1 MSELA
6 HMSATVTGHVQGV
19 FYRAFASRVAKSL
32 GLRGYVR
39 NLPPLTQSVEVV
51 AEGEKSK
58 LEDLV
63 RQLEGGPP
71 ESLVDKVDVKWSN
84 FTGEFVTFD
93 TRQ

>member
-6 HMSATVTGHVQGV
+6 HMSAIVTGHVQGV

-32 GLRGYVR
+32 GVRGYVR
-39 NLPPLTQSVEVV
+39 NLPPQTQSVEVV

-63 RQLEGGPP
+63 RNLEGGPP
-71 ESLVDKVDVKWSN
+71 ESLVDKVEVKWSD
-84 FTGEFVTFD
+84 FTGEFSNFE
-93 TRQ
+93 TRP

>member
-19 FYRAFASRVAKSL
+19 FYRAFTSRVAKSL

-39 NLPPLTQSVEVV
+39 NMPPQTQSVEVV

-58 LEDLV
+58 LEDLL

-71 ESLVDKVDVKWSN
+71 ESLVDKVEVKWSN
-84 FTGEFVTFD
+84 FTGEFVNFE
-93 TRQ
+93 TRP

>member
-32 GLRGYVR
+32 GVRGYVR
-39 NLPPLTQSVEVV
+39 NMPPRTQSVEVV

-58 LEDLV
+58 LEDLL

-71 ESLVDKVDVKWSN
+71 ESLVDKVEVKWSN
-84 FTGEFVTFD
+84 FTGEFVNFE
-93 TRQ
+93 TR